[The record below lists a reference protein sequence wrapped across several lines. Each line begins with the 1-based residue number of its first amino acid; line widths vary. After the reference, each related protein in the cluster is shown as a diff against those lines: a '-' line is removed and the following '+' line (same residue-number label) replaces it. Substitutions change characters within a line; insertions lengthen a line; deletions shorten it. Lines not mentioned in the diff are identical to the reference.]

1 MGDLTLNF
9 SRHEFRCKCGTCDF
23 DTVDAGLLLML
34 EQIRSHFGQ
43 PVRITS
49 ACRCARHN
57 QAVGGGTRSQHLYGR
72 AADIQVADTDPKDVA
87 DYAETLNPGG
97 LGRYATFTHID
108 SRTNG
113 PARWGSA

>member
-1 MGDLTLNF
+1 MGDQSQHF
-9 SRHEFRCKCGTCDF
+9 SRHEFRCKCGKCNF

-34 EQIRSHFGQ
+34 EKIRRHFDR
-43 PVRITS
+43 PVTINS

-57 QAVGGGTRSQHLYGR
+57 QAVGGGARSQHLYGR
-72 AADIQVADTDPKDVA
+72 AADIKVVGVSPHVVA

-97 LGRYATFTHID
+97 LGRYSTFTHID

-113 PARWGSA
+113 PARWGSV